1 MYRRLNRRASSVRK
15 LIRPVESMRL
25 GFKDGSRDEAQRI
38 MKAESAFRIV
48 PGLVNNP
55 PRSILVLR
63 PGAMGD
69 VLLTTPALR
78 ALRRALPAARISILV
93 TSSGRAI
100 LEGNTNIDEIMV
112 LDKSSL
118 RSQANLFPQV
128 RRKKFDLVIDFLC
141 NPRTALIS
149 LFSGA
154 PLRLGYDVRMR
165 RVAYNIQQP
174 RDEYRDG
181 KKVLKYGARVNI
193 DMLRCLGIESEDT
206 ELDFEVDDAAQKRV
220 DEFLCSHAVKNRKLV
235 SLCPAGT
242 WAAKTWPVEKF
253 AGLADRI
260 VSELGQRVV
269 ILWGPGEKE
278 LALKMASLMKTD
290 SIVACETGVGEAG
303 ALIRRCALFISNDS
317 GLKHI
322 AVALGTPTVTIFGPT
337 NPRTWNPPKV
347 MHVAVCA
354 EVGCLFCDK
363 NSCEDMR
370 CMKELSVE
378 TVLWAVRDALKMGS
392 QNEAPRELS

>member
-1 MYRRLNRRASSVRK
+1 MR
-15 LIRPVESMRL
+15 VESAL
-25 GFKDGSRDEAQRI
+25 TL
-38 MKAESAFRIV
+38 V
-48 PGLVNNP
+48 PGLRKNP

-78 ALRRALPAARISILV
+78 GLRRAFPQARISILV
-93 TSSGRAI
+93 TASGRAI
-100 LEGNTNIDEIMV
+100 LEGNTNVDEMIV
-112 LDKSSL
+112 LDKTSL
-118 RSQANLFPQV
+118 RSQANLLPQV

-141 NPRTALIS
+141 NPRTALIA

-154 PLRLGYDVRMR
+154 RLRLGYDVRMR

-174 RDEYRDG
+174 RDEYIDG
-181 KKVLKYGARVNI
+181 EKVVKYAAQVNI
-193 DMLRCLGIESEDT
+193 DMLRCLGIESVDT
-206 ELDFEVDDAAQKRV
+206 ELDFRVDDAAQKRV
-220 DEFLCSHAVKNRKLV
+220 DEFLRSHLAENRRFV
-235 SLCPAGT
+235 GVCPSGT
-242 WAAKTWPVEKF
+242 WAAKTWAVEGF

-260 VSELGQRVV
+260 VSELGHRVV
-269 ILWGPGEKE
+269 ILWGPDEKE
-278 LALKMASLMKTD
+278 LAQKMASLMKTD
-290 SIVACETGVGEAG
+290 SIVACETGIEEAG

-337 NPRTWNPPKV
+337 NPATWNPPKA

-363 NSCEDMR
+363 NMCEDMR
-370 CMKELSVE
+370 CMNELGVA
-378 TVLWAVRDALKMGS
+378 TVFSAVQDTLKMDS
-392 QNEAPRELS
+392 RNEAFRERW

>member
-1 MYRRLNRRASSVRK
+1 
-15 LIRPVESMRL
+15 
-25 GFKDGSRDEAQRI
+25 
-38 MKAESAFRIV
+38 MKVESAFTLV
-48 PGLVNNP
+48 PGLGKNP

-78 ALRRALPAARISILV
+78 GLRRAFPETRISILV
-93 TSSGRAI
+93 TASGRAI
-100 LEGNTNIDEIMV
+100 LERNTNVDEILL

-118 RSQANLFPQV
+118 RSQAKLLRQV

-141 NPRTALIS
+141 NPRTALIA

-174 RDEYRDG
+174 RDEYIDG
-181 KKVLKYGARVNI
+181 KKVVKYGAQVNI
-193 DMLRCLGIESEDT
+193 DMLRCLGIESVDT
-206 ELDFEVDDAAQKRV
+206 ELDFEVGGVAQKRV
-220 DEFLCSHAVKNRKLV
+220 DEFLYSHSVKNREFV
-235 SLCPAGT
+235 SVCPAGT
-242 WAAKTWPVEKF
+242 WAAKTWAVEKF

-260 VSELGQRVV
+260 VTELGHRVV

-278 LALKMASLMKTD
+278 LAQKMASLMKTD
-290 SIVACETGVGEAG
+290 SIVAGETAIDEVA
-303 ALIRRCALFISNDS
+303 ALIRRCALFVSNDS

-337 NPRTWNPPKV
+337 NPRTWNPPKG
-347 MHVAVCA
+347 MHVAVFA
-354 EVGCLFCDK
+354 EVDCLFCDK
-363 NSCEDMR
+363 NTCEDMR
-370 CMKELSVE
+370 CMKELAVE
-378 TVLWAVRDALKMGS
+378 TVFSMVQDALKMDS
-392 QNEAPRELS
+392 ENEAPRELS